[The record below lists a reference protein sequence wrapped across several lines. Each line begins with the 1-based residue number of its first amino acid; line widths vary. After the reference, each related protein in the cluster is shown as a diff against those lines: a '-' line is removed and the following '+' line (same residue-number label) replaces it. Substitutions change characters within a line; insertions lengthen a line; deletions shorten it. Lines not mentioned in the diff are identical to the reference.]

1 MRHTS
6 ILILFIFFCKVVNIA
21 HGSLKFADEFQ
32 PNQSSTDDEE
42 TIAKAEED
50 FGVLGHVEEVEMLKR
65 ESELPLEDL
74 LKELP
79 DDYLENRDKLLDS
92 EKSEGGDDVSSRGD
106 DDEFTVAS
114 DKDSTDD
121 EETIQ
126 EQEAVEGKVDHK
138 KELEDLQ
145 VRTRTY
151 LFSFKHIN
159 YVLMFLALGS
169 ILVCFA
175 WTSGI

>member
-1 MRHTS
+1 MRHAC
-6 ILILFIFFCKVVNIA
+6 ILILFIFFCKVGNVA
-21 HGSLKFADEFQ
+21 DGGLKFADEFQ

-92 EKSEGGDDVSSRGD
+92 ERSEGGDDVSSRGD

-151 LFSFKHIN
+151 MFSFKHIN
-159 YVLMFLALGS
+159 YVLMVLGLGS
-169 ILVCFA
+169 ILVYFA
-175 WTSGI
+175 WASGI

>member
-1 MRHTS
+1 M
-6 ILILFIFFCKVVNIA
+6 
-21 HGSLKFADEFQ
+21 KFADEFQ

-50 FGVLGHVEEVEMLKR
+50 MDILGHIEEVEMLKR

-79 DDYLENRDKLLDS
+79 DDYLENREKVLSS
-92 EKSEGGDDVSSRGD
+92 ERSEGGDDVSSRGD

-114 DKDSTDD
+114 NKDSTDD

-126 EQEAVEGKVDHK
+126 EQEAVEGVVDHK

-145 VRTRTY
+145 VRKHKKY
-151 LFSFKHIN
+151 FSF
-159 YVLMFLALGS
+159 G
-169 ILVCFA
+169 
-175 WTSGI
+175 

>member
-1 MRHTS
+1 
-6 ILILFIFFCKVVNIA
+6 LFKFKYTLVNISQ
-21 HGSLKFADEFQ
+21 GSSKFADEFQ

-50 FGVLGHVEEVEMLKR
+50 MGVLGHIEEVEMLKR
-65 ESELPLEDL
+65 ESELPLEEL

-79 DDYLENRDKLLDS
+79 DDYLENRDKVLPG
-92 EKSEGGDDVSSRGD
+92 ERSEGGGGGDEDEDVSSRGD
-106 DDEFTVAS
+106 DDEFTLAS

-145 VRTRTY
+145 VRIYTQ
-151 LFSFKHIN
+151 F
-159 YVLMFLALGS
+159 G
-169 ILVCFA
+169 
-175 WTSGI
+175 

>member
-1 MRHTS
+1 M
-6 ILILFIFFCKVVNIA
+6 IF
-21 HGSLKFADEFQ
+21 SDEFQ

-50 FGVLGHVEEVEMLKR
+50 MGVLGHIEEVEMLKR
-65 ESELPLEDL
+65 ESELPLEEL

-79 DDYLENRDKLLDS
+79 DDYLENRDKVLSS
-92 EKSEGGDDVSSRGD
+92 ERSEAGGDDDVSSRGD
-106 DDEFTVAS
+106 DDEFTLAS
-114 DKDSTDD
+114 DKDLTDD

-145 VRTRTY
+145 VRTCT
-151 LFSFKHIN
+151 
-159 YVLMFLALGS
+159 
-169 ILVCFA
+169 
-175 WTSGI
+175 

>member
-1 MRHTS
+1 
-6 ILILFIFFCKVVNIA
+6 V
-21 HGSLKFADEFQ
+21 KFADEFQ

-50 FGVLGHVEEVEMLKR
+50 MDILGHIEEVEMLKR

-79 DDYLENRDKLLDS
+79 DDYLENREKVLSS
-92 EKSEGGDDVSSRGD
+92 ERSEGGDDVSSRGD

-114 DKDSTDD
+114 NKDSTDD

-126 EQEAVEGKVDHK
+126 EQEAVEGVVDHK

-145 VRTRTY
+145 VRKHKKY
-151 LFSFKHIN
+151 FSF
-159 YVLMFLALGS
+159 G
-169 ILVCFA
+169 
-175 WTSGI
+175 

>member
-1 MRHTS
+1 M
-6 ILILFIFFCKVVNIA
+6 IF
-21 HGSLKFADEFQ
+21 SDEFQ

-50 FGVLGHVEEVEMLKR
+50 MGVLGHIEEVEMLKR
-65 ESELPLEDL
+65 ESELPLEEL

-79 DDYLENRDKLLDS
+79 DDYLENRDKVLSS
-92 EKSEGGDDVSSRGD
+92 ERSEGGDDDVSSRGD
-106 DDEFTVAS
+106 DDEFTLAS
-114 DKDSTDD
+114 DKDLTDD

-145 VRTRTY
+145 VRTCT
-151 LFSFKHIN
+151 
-159 YVLMFLALGS
+159 
-169 ILVCFA
+169 
-175 WTSGI
+175 

>member
-1 MRHTS
+1 
-6 ILILFIFFCKVVNIA
+6 V
-21 HGSLKFADEFQ
+21 KFADEFQ

-50 FGVLGHVEEVEMLKR
+50 MDVLGHIEEVEMLKR
-65 ESELPLEDL
+65 ESELPLEEL

-79 DDYLENRDKLLDS
+79 DYLENRDKVLPS
-92 EKSEGGDDVSSRGD
+92 ERSEGGDDDVSSRGD
-106 DDEFTVAS
+106 DDEFTLAS

-145 VRTRTY
+145 VRTY
-151 LFSFKHIN
+151 NF
-159 YVLMFLALGS
+159 G
-169 ILVCFA
+169 
-175 WTSGI
+175 